1 MRRIRIKN
9 TVIIPMTEENLIIN
23 GGEIHIEDSRIVF
36 AGASGDAPPNWRAEE
51 TIDAGGMVAMPGFV
65 NCHTHAAMTLLRSYA
80 DDLPLM
86 QWLEQRIWPLEEKL
100 TGEDV
105 YWGTML
111 CILELLKSGTTCFAD
126 MYFFMNDVARAVA
139 KCGIRASLS
148 RGMVG
153 VNPNAQTALVETEQ
167 FIEEWNGA
175 ANGRI
180 KTMVGP
186 HAPYTCPPDYLKK
199 VLAIA
204 EKYSAGVHIHLAETR
219 VEFDDIK
226 KQYQKTPTEYLND
239 CGVLDFSVLA
249 AHCVHVTENDI
260 KILKAKNVGVAH
272 NPESNMKL
280 ASGIA
285 PVAQMLAQGITV
297 GIGTDGAASNNN
309 LDMLEEMRSAALLQK
324 VSTGDP
330 TVIPSYQA
338 LEMATAN
345 GGRVLGLDIGMLH
358 QGYKA
363 DIILID
369 FEKPHLYPKH
379 DLIAH
384 TVYAA
389 QSSDVDTVIVDGA
402 VLMRNRKLLTIDE
415 REILE
420 NAQNCAKRMVGE
432 KTIL

>member
-1 MRRIRIKN
+1 MSRLKITN
-9 TVIIPMTEENLIIN
+9 AVIIPMTEENLIIN
-23 GGEIHIEDSRIVF
+23 GGEIHIENGTIVF
-36 AGASGDAPPNWRAEE
+36 AGSSGEAPQHWVADE
-51 TIDAGGMVAMPGFV
+51 TVDAGGMVAMPGFV

-86 QWLEQRIWPLEEKL
+86 EWLEQRIWPLEDRL

-105 YWGTML
+105 YWGSML

-126 MYFFMNDVARAVA
+126 MYFFMDDVARAVA
-139 KCGIRASLS
+139 QSGIRASLS

-153 VNPNAQTALVETEQ
+153 VAPTAPTALVETEQ
-167 FIEEWNGA
+167 FIEKWNGA
-175 ANGRI
+175 AEGRI
-180 KTMVGP
+180 TTMVGP

-204 EKYSAGVHIHLAETR
+204 EKHKIGVHIHLAETR

-226 KQYQKTPTEYLND
+226 KQYGMTPTEYLND

-249 AHCVHVTENDI
+249 AHCVHLTESDI
-260 KILKAKNVGVAH
+260 RILKEKSTGVAH

-285 PVAQMLAQGITV
+285 PVSEMLARGINV

-330 TVIPSYQA
+330 TAIPSYKA

-345 GGRVLGLDIGMLH
+345 GGRVLGLEVGMLC

-389 QSSDVDTVIVDGA
+389 QSSDVDTVIVDGTI
-402 VLMRNRKLLTIDE
+402 VMRNRKLLTIDE
-415 REILE
+415 QEILE
-420 NAQNCAKRMVGE
+420 NVQRCARRMVGE
-432 KTIL
+432 KSIS

>member
-1 MRRIRIKN
+1 MSRIKITN
-9 TVIIPMTEENLIIN
+9 AVIIPMTEENLIIN
-23 GGEIHIEDSRIVF
+23 SGEIHIEDGTIVF
-36 AGASGDAPPNWRAEE
+36 AGAAGDVLPDWRAEE

-86 QWLEQRIWPLEEKL
+86 EWLEQRIWPMEEKL

-111 CILELLKSGTTCFAD
+111 CIFELLKSGTTCFAD

-139 KCGIRASLS
+139 KSGIRASLS

-153 VNPNAQTALVETEQ
+153 VNPNAQNALVETEQ

-175 ANGRI
+175 ADGRI

-204 EKYSAGVHIHLAETR
+204 EKYSTGVHIHLAETR
-219 VEFDDIK
+219 IEFDDIT
-226 KQYQKTPTEYLND
+226 KQYRKTPVEYLYD
-239 CGVLDFSVLA
+239 CGVLDFNVLA

-260 KILKAKNVGVAH
+260 KILKEKNIGVAH

-285 PVAQMLAQGITV
+285 PVSQMLERGVIV

-309 LDMLEEMRSAALLQK
+309 LDMMEEMRSAALLQK
-324 VSTGDP
+324 VSTGIP

-338 LEMATAN
+338 LEMATKN
-345 GGRVLGLDIGMLH
+345 GGRVLGLDVGVIRE
-358 QGYKA
+358 GYKA

-389 QSSDVDTVIVDGA
+389 QSSDVDTVIVDGT

-415 REILE
+415 REVLV
-420 NAQNCAKRMVGE
+420 NAERCAKRMAGE
-432 KTIL
+432 KTI

>member
-1 MRRIRIKN
+1 MSRLKITN
-9 TVIIPMTEENLIIN
+9 AVIIPMTKENLIII
-23 GGEIHIEDSRIVF
+23 GCVIHIDGGIIVF
-36 AGASGDAPPNWRAEE
+36 AGASGDAPQNWLAED

-105 YWGTML
+105 YWGSML

-126 MYFFMNDVARAVA
+126 MYFFMDDVARAVA
-139 KCGIRASLS
+139 QSGIRASLS

-153 VNPNAQTALVETEQ
+153 VNPNAQSALVETEQ
-167 FIEEWNGA
+167 FIKKWNGA
-175 ANGRI
+175 ADGRI
-180 KTMVGP
+180 STMVGP

-204 EKYSAGVHIHLAETR
+204 EKYSTGVHIHLAETR
-219 VEFDDIK
+219 VEFDDIN
-226 KQYQKTPTEYLND
+226 KQYRKTPTEYLND
-239 CGVLDFSVLA
+239 CGVLDFKVLA

-260 KILKAKNVGVAH
+260 KILQEKNVGVAH

-285 PVAQMLAQGITV
+285 PVAEMLAQGVTV

-324 VSTGDP
+324 VGTGDP

-345 GGRVLGLDIGMLH
+345 GGKVLGLDIGMLR

-415 REILE
+415 REVLE
-420 NAQNCAKRMVGE
+420 NVQKCAKRMVGE
-432 KTIL
+432 KTI